1 MKEEVKDGAG
11 GNANIIRT
19 GQLGDVMKESSSIAH
34 TFARSYLGGL
44 DSSNTFLEE
53 ASLHMHVPEGATP
66 KDGPSAGVTMTTS
79 LLSLAMDRPARSDLA
94 MTGELSLTGRVLP
107 IGGVKEKTIAARRAG
122 VRHVVFPK
130 ANERDYAELPEILK
144 DELTAHFAETYDD
157 VYKVAF
163 GNDELLDQ
171 LAKEEAARRAEKAAE
186 AKASGAT
193 A

>member
-1 MKEEVKDGAG
+1 
-11 GNANIIRT
+11 
-19 GQLGDVMKESSSIAH
+19 
-34 TFARSYLGGL
+34 
-44 DSSNTFLEE
+44 
-53 ASLHMHVPEGATP
+53 
-66 KDGPSAGVTMTTS
+66 MTTS
-79 LLSLAMDRPARSDLA
+79 LLSLAMDRPCRVDVA

-144 DELTAHFAETYDD
+144 DELTAHFAQTYDD

-163 GNDELLDQ
+163 G
-171 LAKEEAARRAEKAAE
+171 KEEAARRAEKAAE